1 MGGTATVPMLSLDG
15 GLTHYLTQIRKFPM
29 LQPDQESA
37 YAKRWREQG
46 DRQAAYHLVTSH
58 LRLVAK
64 IAMRYRG
71 YGLPIADIISE
82 GNVGLMQA
90 VKRFEPE
97 RGVRLATYA
106 MWWIKATIQEF
117 ILRSCSLVKM
127 GTSAAQKKL
136 FFKLRTTKAEISA
149 LENGDLSPEH
159 TAMIAKKLHVQEND
173 VVEMNRRLG
182 GDASLSTLANADE
195 AGEVQDW
202 LVDPACDPEAVF
214 AEWEEAGQRRQALAS
229 ASTRASDIYLKR
241 GSSRNLRSG
250 LRTSP

>member
-1 MGGTATVPMLSLDG
+1 MGGTASVPMLSLHG
-15 GLTHYLTQIRKFPM
+15 GLTHYLTEIRKFPM
-29 LQPDQESA
+29 LQPDQEAA
-37 YAKRWREQG
+37 YAKRWREQC
-46 DRQAAYHLVTSH
+46 DREAAYYLVTSH

-195 AGEVQDW
+195 AGE
-202 LVDPACDPEAVF
+202 
-214 AEWEEAGQRRQALAS
+214 GRTGS
-229 ASTRASDIYLKR
+229 STRHAIRKPSSPSGRRPGSGVRRSPAPQPARAIYI
-241 GSSRNLRSG
+241 
-250 LRTSP
+250 

>member
-1 MGGTATVPMLSLDG
+1 MGSTASIPMLSLDG

-29 LQPDQESA
+29 LRPEEESA
-37 YAKRWREQG
+37 YARRWRDQG
-46 DRQAAYHLVTSH
+46 DRQAAYRLVTSH
-58 LRLVAK
+58 LRLAAK

-106 MWWIKATIQEF
+106 MWWIKASIQEY
-117 ILRSCSLVKM
+117 ILRSWSLVRM

-136 FFKLRTTKAEISA
+136 FFKLRRTKAEISA
-149 LENGDLSPEH
+149 LEEGDLSPEH
-159 TAMIAKKLHVQEND
+159 AATIASRLGVREND
-173 VVEMNRRLG
+173 VLEMNRRLG
-182 GDASLSTLANADE
+182 GDVSLNTLVHADE

-202 LVDPACDPEAVF
+202 LLHPAARPEALH
-214 AEWEEAGQRRQALAS
+214 AEQEEAKLRRQALTGAF
-229 ASTRASDIYLKR
+229 DVL
-241 GSSRNLRSG
+241 NLRERCIFEARFLSE
-250 LRTSP
+250 PP